1 MDELDDLER
10 AKQELEKLQKKIN
23 DLEDDLEDA
32 EEDLSDCEKRLKK
45 KDEELSDLREEHQQ
59 STLAK
64 SQAERTLAEV
74 QYRASQYSED
84 LKLKDNTLAFVQEIL
99 TAKPTV
105 TRKSK
110 EIYAQIERFREFVF
124 NQVRRAISYGGDFD
138 DFCTGEMTPEM
149 LSEELNS
156 GFEHWE
162 TVKKKSWI
170 ENKKKI
176 AFVGEFSAGKTSIVN
191 RILSQD
197 NPDATLL
204 PVSMKATTAIPT
216 YIASDEDA
224 MYYSF
229 VATDNTQKTVS
240 GSTFKSVSKEVLG
253 NVKGISS
260 LIQYFVMSY
269 KSPSL
274 EHLSILDTP
283 GFNSNDPED
292 AQRTIEV
299 INECDALFWVLDVN
313 AGTINRSSAQLIKE
327 KLSKPLYIV
336 INKVDTKVESEVA
349 KVRELVR
356 RTLKEEGIE
365 VADFLSFSTEIP
377 VSVIFDA
384 IDKVPSSEG
393 DDAYLQFIESKL
405 NILMD
410 LSKQEVDVAINE
422 VSNLEKQVDKAI
434 DECNERLRG
443 MQDNCSEIL
452 SLPQHKPEGFFSS
465 ERFEL
470 SPDAASKMLVLLDEI
485 EDNQMTELK
494 KNIEQQIEL
503 RSQLKDAYQRKGYVD
518 NRFRELQETVEYL
531 RKIIYENKWRR
542 TEPL

>member
-1 MDELDDLER
+1 MDELHDLES
-10 AKQELEKLQKKIN
+10 AKQELEKLRKKIK

-32 EEDLSDCEKRLKK
+32 EDDLSDCEKRLKD
-45 KDEELSDLREEHQQ
+45 KDEELSDLREEHHQ

-64 SQAERTLAEV
+64 SQAESTLAEV

-84 LKLKDNTLAFVQEIL
+84 LKLKNDTLAFVQEIL

-105 TRKSK
+105 TRKSE

-124 NQVRRAISYGGDFD
+124 TQVWNAFDYGRDFD
-138 DFCTGEMTPEM
+138 DFYTGDNEN
-149 LSEELNS
+149 LLEELSS

-162 TVKKKSWI
+162 AVKKKSWI

-197 NPDATLL
+197 NPNATLL

-216 YIASDEDA
+216 YIASGKNA
-224 MYYSF
+224 IYSF
-229 VATDNTQKTVS
+229 VAPDNTQKS
-240 GSTFKSVSKEVLG
+240 LPESTFKSVSKEVLG

-260 LIQYFVMSY
+260 LIKYFVMNY

-292 AQRTIEV
+292 AQRTIDV

-336 INKVDTKVESEVA
+336 INKVDTKAESEVA

-356 RTLKEEGIE
+356 KTLKEEGIE

-377 VSVIFDA
+377 VTVIFDA

-393 DDAYLQFIESKL
+393 DDAYLRFIENSIDNL
-405 NILMD
+405 LR
-410 LSKQEVDVAINE
+410 LSAREVGAALNE
-422 VSNLEKQVDKAI
+422 VIKLEKQVSKAI
-434 DECNERLRG
+434 DECNGRLRG
-443 MQDNCSEIL
+443 MQDNCNEIL
-452 SLPQHKPEGFFSS
+452 SLPEYNPGGFFSS
-465 ERFEL
+465 ERYEL
-470 SPDAASKMLVLLDEI
+470 SPDAASKMSVLLEEI
-485 EDNQMTELK
+485 GDSQMTELI
-494 KNIEQQIEL
+494 NDIEQLIEL
-503 RSQLKDAYQRKGYVD
+503 SSQLNDAYQKKGYVD
-518 NRFRELQETVEYL
+518 NRSRELQEVKEYL
-531 RKIIYENKWRR
+531 SEIINENNWKRA
-542 TEPL
+542 EPL

>member
-1 MDELDDLER
+1 MDELHDLES
-10 AKQELEKLQKKIN
+10 AKQELEKLRKKIK

-32 EEDLSDCEKRLKK
+32 EDDLSDCEKRLKD
-45 KDEELSDLREEHQQ
+45 KDEELSDLREEHHQ

-64 SQAERTLAEV
+64 SQAESTLAEV

-84 LKLKDNTLAFVQEIL
+84 LKLKNDTLAFVQEIL

-105 TRKSK
+105 TRKSE

-124 NQVRRAISYGGDFD
+124 TQVWNAFDYGRDFNDFYTGDN
-138 DFCTGEMTPEM
+138 EK
-149 LSEELNS
+149 LLEELSS

-162 TVKKKSWI
+162 AVKKKSWI

-197 NPDATLL
+197 NPNATLL

-216 YIASDEDA
+216 YIASGKKA
-224 MYYSF
+224 NYSF
-229 VATDNTQKTVS
+229 VAPDNTQKS
-240 GSTFKSVSKEVLG
+240 LPESTFKSVSKEVLG

-260 LIQYFVMSY
+260 LIKYFVMNY

-292 AQRTIEV
+292 AQRTIDV

-336 INKVDTKVESEVA
+336 INKVDTKAESEVA

-356 RTLKEEGIE
+356 KTLKEEGIE
-365 VADFLSFSTEIP
+365 VADFLSFSTDIP
-377 VSVIFDA
+377 VTVIFDA
-384 IDKVPSSEG
+384 INKVPLLEK
-393 DDAYLQFIESKL
+393 DDAYLHFIENSIDNL
-405 NILMD
+405 LR
-410 LSKQEVDVAINE
+410 LSAREVGAALNE
-422 VSNLEKQVDKAI
+422 VIKLEKQVSKAI
-434 DECNERLRG
+434 DECNGRLRG
-443 MQDNCSEIL
+443 MQDNCNEIL
-452 SLPQHKPEGFFSS
+452 SLPEYNPGGFFSS
-465 ERFEL
+465 ERYEL
-470 SPDAASKMLVLLDEI
+470 SPDAAIEMSALLEEI
-485 EDNQMTELK
+485 SDNQMTELI
-494 KNIEQQIEL
+494 KNIEQLIEL
-503 RSQLKDAYQRKGYVD
+503 SSQLNDAYQKKGYVD
-518 NRFRELQETVEYL
+518 NRSRELQEVKEYL
-531 RKIIYENKWRR
+531 SEIINENKWKGA
-542 TEPL
+542 EPL

>member
-1 MDELDDLER
+1 MDELYDLES
-10 AKQELEKLQKKIN
+10 AKQELEKLRKKIK

-32 EEDLSDCEKRLKK
+32 EDDLSDCEKRLKD
-45 KDEELSDLREEHQQ
+45 KDEELSDLREEHHQ

-64 SQAERTLAEV
+64 SQAESTLAEV

-84 LKLKDNTLAFVQEIL
+84 LKLKNDTLAFVQEIL

-105 TRKSK
+105 TRKSE

-124 NQVRRAISYGGDFD
+124 TQVWNAFDYGRDFNDFYTGDN
-138 DFCTGEMTPEM
+138 EK
-149 LSEELNS
+149 LLEELSS

-162 TVKKKSWI
+162 AVKKKSWI

-197 NPDATLL
+197 NPNATLL

-216 YIASDEDA
+216 YIASGKKA
-224 MYYSF
+224 NYSF
-229 VATDNTQKTVS
+229 VAPDNTQKSLTE
-240 GSTFKSVSKEVLG
+240 STFKSVSKEVLG

-260 LIQYFVMSY
+260 LIKYFVMNY

-292 AQRTIEV
+292 AQRTIDV

-336 INKVDTKVESEVA
+336 INKVDTKAESEVA

-356 RTLKEEGIE
+356 KTLKEEGIE
-365 VADFLSFSTEIP
+365 VADFLSFSTDIP
-377 VSVIFDA
+377 VTVIFDA
-384 IDKVPSSEG
+384 INKVPLSEK
-393 DDAYLQFIESKL
+393 DDAYLHFIENSIDNL
-405 NILMD
+405 LR
-410 LSKQEVDVAINE
+410 LSAREVGAALNE
-422 VSNLEKQVDKAI
+422 VIKLEKQVSKAI
-434 DECNERLRG
+434 DECNGRLRG
-443 MQDNCSEIL
+443 MQDNCNEIL
-452 SLPQHKPEGFFSS
+452 SLPEYNPGGFFSS
-465 ERFEL
+465 ERYEL
-470 SPDAASKMLVLLDEI
+470 SPDAAIEMSALLEEI
-485 EDNQMTELK
+485 SDNQMTELI
-494 KNIEQQIEL
+494 KNIEQLIEL
-503 RSQLKDAYQRKGYVD
+503 SSQLNDAYQKKGYVD
-518 NRFRELQETVEYL
+518 NRSRELQEVREYL
-531 RKIIYENKWRR
+531 SEIINENNWKRA
-542 TEPL
+542 EPL

>member
-10 AKQELEKLQKKIN
+10 AKQELAKLQKKIN

-32 EEDLSDCEKRLKK
+32 ADDLSDCEKRLKK

-59 STLAK
+59 STFAK

-105 TRKSK
+105 TEKS
-110 EIYAQIERFREFVF
+110 EEVYAQIERFREFVF
-124 NQVRRAISYGGDFD
+124 NQVWRAISYGGDFD

-149 LSEELNS
+149 LLEELNS

-191 RILSQD
+191 RVLSQD

-216 YIASDEDA
+216 YIASGKKT
-224 MYYSF
+224 MYSF
-229 VATDNTQKTVS
+229 VATDNTQKS
-240 GSTFKSVSKEVLG
+240 LSESTFKSVSKEVLG

-260 LIQYFVMSY
+260 LIKYFVMNY
-269 KSPSL
+269 KSPCL

-336 INKVDTKVESEVA
+336 INKVDTKAESEVT

-356 RTLKEEGIE
+356 KTLKEEGIE
-365 VADFLSFSTEIP
+365 VADFLSFSTETP
-377 VSVIFDA
+377 VRVIFDA
-384 IDKVPSSEG
+384 IDKVPSSEK
-393 DDAYLQFIESKL
+393 DDAYLHFIENSIDNL
-405 NILMD
+405 LR
-410 LSKQEVDVAINE
+410 LSAREVGAALNE
-422 VSNLEKQVDKAI
+422 VIKLEKQVRKAI
-434 DECNERLRG
+434 DECNGHIEG
-443 MQDNCSEIL
+443 MQDNCNEIL
-452 SLPQHKPEGFFSS
+452 SLPQYNSGGFFSS
-465 ERFEL
+465 ERYEL

-485 EDNQMTELK
+485 GDSQMTELIK
-494 KNIEQQIEL
+494 DIEQLIEL
-503 RSQLKDAYQRKGYVD
+503 QSQLNDAYQKKGYVD
-518 NRFRELQETVEYL
+518 NRSRELQEVKEYL
-531 RKIIYENKWRR
+531 NEIIYENKWRR

>member
-1 MDELDDLER
+1 MDELHDLES
-10 AKQELEKLQKKIN
+10 AKQELEKLRKKIK

-32 EEDLSDCEKRLKK
+32 EDDLSDCEKRLKD
-45 KDEELSDLREEHQQ
+45 KDEELSDLREEHHQI
-59 STLAK
+59 TLAK
-64 SQAERTLAEV
+64 SQAESTLAEV

-84 LKLKDNTLAFVQEIL
+84 LKLKNDTLAFVQEIL

-105 TRKSK
+105 TRKSE

-124 NQVRRAISYGGDFD
+124 TQVWNAFDYGRDFNDFYTGDN
-138 DFCTGEMTPEM
+138 EK
-149 LSEELNS
+149 LLEELSS

-162 TVKKKSWI
+162 AVKKKNWI

-197 NPDATLL
+197 NPNATLL

-216 YIASDEDA
+216 YIVSGKKAN
-224 MYYSF
+224 YSF
-229 VATDNTQKTVS
+229 VAPDNTQKFLS
-240 GSTFKSVSKEVLG
+240 ESTFKSVSKEVLG
-253 NVKGISS
+253 NVRGISS
-260 LIQYFVMSY
+260 LIKYFVMNY

-292 AQRTIEV
+292 AQRTIDV

-336 INKVDTKVESEVA
+336 INKVDTKAESEVA

-384 IDKVPSSEG
+384 IDKVPSSEK
-393 DDAYLQFIESKL
+393 DDAYLHFIENSIDNL
-405 NILMD
+405 LR
-410 LSKQEVDVAINE
+410 LSAREVGAALNE
-422 VSNLEKQVDKAI
+422 VLKLEKQVNKAI
-434 DECNERLRG
+434 DECNGRLRG
-443 MQDNCSEIL
+443 MQDNCNEIL
-452 SLPQHKPEGFFSS
+452 SLPEYNPGGFFSS
-465 ERFEL
+465 ERYEL
-470 SPDAASKMLVLLDEI
+470 SPDAAEKMSVLLEEI
-485 EDNQMTELK
+485 GDNQMTELIK
-494 KNIEQQIEL
+494 DIEQLIEL
-503 RSQLKDAYQRKGYVD
+503 SSQLNDAYQKKGYVD
-518 NRFRELQETVEYL
+518 NRSRELQEVKEYL
-531 RKIIYENKWRR
+531 SGIINENKWKRA
-542 TEPL
+542 EPL

>member
-1 MDELDDLER
+1 MDELHDLER

-32 EEDLSDCEKRLKK
+32 EDDLSDCEKRLKE

-105 TRKSK
+105 TKKS
-110 EIYAQIERFREFVF
+110 EEVYAQIERFREFVF
-124 NQVRRAISYGGDFD
+124 TQVWNAINYGNDFN
-138 DFCTGEMTPEM
+138 DFCAGDNEM
-149 LSEELNS
+149 LLEELSS

-162 TVKKKSWI
+162 AVKKKSWI

-191 RILSQD
+191 RMLSQD
-197 NPDATLL
+197 NPDAALL

-216 YIASDEDA
+216 YIASGEEA
-224 MYYSF
+224 MYSF
-229 VATDNTQKTVS
+229 VAPDNTQKS
-240 GSTFKSVSKEVLG
+240 LSELTFKSVSKEVLG

-260 LIQYFVMSY
+260 LIKYFVMNY

-292 AQRTIEV
+292 ARRTIDV

-336 INKVDTKVESEVA
+336 INKVDTKAESEVA

-356 RTLKEEGIE
+356 KTLKEEGIE

-377 VSVIFDA
+377 VRVIFDA
-384 IDKVPSSEG
+384 IDMVPSSEG

-422 VSNLEKQVDKAI
+422 VSNLEKQVNNAI
-434 DECNERLRG
+434 DECNGCLRS
-443 MQDNCSEIL
+443 MYDNCSEIS
-452 SLPQHKPEGFFSS
+452 SLPQYKPEGFFSS
-465 ERFEL
+465 ERYEL
-470 SPDAASKMLVLLDEI
+470 SPDAASKMLVLLEEI
-485 EDNQMTELK
+485 GDNQMTELIK
-494 KNIEQQIEL
+494 DIEQLIEL
-503 RSQLKDAYQRKGYVD
+503 QSQLHDAYQRKGYVD

>member
-1 MDELDDLER
+1 MDELHDLES
-10 AKQELEKLQKKIN
+10 AKQELEKLRKKIK

-32 EEDLSDCEKRLKK
+32 EDDLSDCEKRLKD
-45 KDEELSDLREEHQQ
+45 KDEELSDLREEHHQ

-64 SQAERTLAEV
+64 SQAESTLAEV

-84 LKLKDNTLAFVQEIL
+84 LKLKNDTLAFVQEIL

-105 TRKSK
+105 TRKSE

-124 NQVRRAISYGGDFD
+124 TQVWNAFDYGRDFD
-138 DFCTGEMTPEM
+138 DFYTGDNEN
-149 LSEELNS
+149 LLEELSS

-162 TVKKKSWI
+162 AVKKKSWI

-197 NPDATLL
+197 NPNATLL

-216 YIASDEDA
+216 YIASGKNA
-224 MYYSF
+224 IYSF
-229 VATDNTQKTVS
+229 VAPDNTQKS
-240 GSTFKSVSKEVLG
+240 LPESTFKSVSKEVLG

-260 LIQYFVMSY
+260 LIKYFVMNY

-292 AQRTIEV
+292 AQRTIDV

-336 INKVDTKVESEVA
+336 INKVDTKAESEVA

-356 RTLKEEGIE
+356 KTLKEEGIE

-377 VSVIFDA
+377 VTVIFDA
-384 IDKVPSSEG
+384 INKVPSSEG
-393 DDAYLQFIESKL
+393 DDAYLRFIENSIDNL
-405 NILMD
+405 LR
-410 LSKQEVDVAINE
+410 LSAREVGAALNE
-422 VSNLEKQVDKAI
+422 VIKLEKQVSKAI
-434 DECNERLRG
+434 DECNGRLRG
-443 MQDNCSEIL
+443 MQDNCNEIL
-452 SLPQHKPEGFFSS
+452 SLPEYNPGGFFSS
-465 ERFEL
+465 ERYEL
-470 SPDAASKMLVLLDEI
+470 SPDAASKMSVLLEEI
-485 EDNQMTELK
+485 GDSQMTELI
-494 KNIEQQIEL
+494 NDIEQLIEL
-503 RSQLKDAYQRKGYVD
+503 SSQLNDAYQKKGYVD
-518 NRFRELQETVEYL
+518 NRSRELQEVKEYL
-531 RKIIYENKWRR
+531 SEIINENNWKRA
-542 TEPL
+542 EPL

>member
-1 MDELDDLER
+1 MDELHDLES
-10 AKQELEKLQKKIN
+10 AKQELEKLRKKIK

-32 EEDLSDCEKRLKK
+32 EDDLSDCEKRLKD
-45 KDEELSDLREEHQQ
+45 KDEELSDLREEHHQ

-64 SQAERTLAEV
+64 SQAESTLAEV

-84 LKLKDNTLAFVQEIL
+84 LKLKNDTLAFVQEIL

-105 TRKSK
+105 TRKSE

-124 NQVRRAISYGGDFD
+124 TQVWNAFDYGRDFD
-138 DFCTGEMTPEM
+138 DFYTGDNEN
-149 LSEELNS
+149 LLEELSS

-162 TVKKKSWI
+162 AVKKKSWI

-197 NPDATLL
+197 NPNATLL

-216 YIASDEDA
+216 YIASGKNA
-224 MYYSF
+224 IYSF
-229 VATDNTQKTVS
+229 VAPDNTQKS
-240 GSTFKSVSKEVLG
+240 LPESTFKSVSKEVLG

-260 LIQYFVMSY
+260 LIKYFVMNY

-292 AQRTIEV
+292 AQRTIDV

-336 INKVDTKVESEVA
+336 INKVDTKAESEVA

-377 VSVIFDA
+377 VTVIFDA
-384 IDKVPSSEG
+384 INKVPSSEG
-393 DDAYLQFIESKL
+393 DDAYLRFIENSIDNL
-405 NILMD
+405 LR
-410 LSKQEVDVAINE
+410 LSAREVGAALNE
-422 VSNLEKQVDKAI
+422 VIKLEKQVSKAI
-434 DECNERLRG
+434 DECNGRLRG
-443 MQDNCSEIL
+443 MQDNCNEIL
-452 SLPQHKPEGFFSS
+452 SLPEYNPGGFFSS
-465 ERFEL
+465 ERYEL
-470 SPDAASKMLVLLDEI
+470 SPDAASKMSVLLEEI
-485 EDNQMTELK
+485 GDSQMTELI
-494 KNIEQQIEL
+494 NDIEQLIEL
-503 RSQLKDAYQRKGYVD
+503 SSQLNDAYQKKGYVD
-518 NRFRELQETVEYL
+518 NRSRELQEVKEYL
-531 RKIIYENKWRR
+531 SEIINENNWKRA
-542 TEPL
+542 EPL

>member
-1 MDELDDLER
+1 MDELHDLEQ

-32 EEDLSDCEKRLKK
+32 ENDLSDCEKRLRK
-45 KDEELSDLREEHQQ
+45 KDEELFDLREEHLQ

-64 SQAERTLAEV
+64 SQAESTLAEV

-84 LKLKDNTLAFVQEIL
+84 LKLKNDTLAFVQEIL

-105 TRKSK
+105 TEKS
-110 EIYAQIERFREFVF
+110 EELYAQIERFREFVF
-124 NQVRRAISYGGDFD
+124 TQVWKAINYGYDFN
-138 DFCTGEMTPEM
+138 DFCAGEMTPEM
-149 LSEELNS
+149 LLEELSS

-162 TVKKKSWI
+162 AVKKKSWI

-216 YIASDEDA
+216 YIASGKEA
-224 MYYSF
+224 LYSF
-229 VATDNTQKTVS
+229 VAPDNTLKS
-240 GSTFKSVSKEVLG
+240 LSESTFKSVSKEVLG

-260 LIQYFVMSY
+260 LIKYFVMNY

-292 AQRTIEV
+292 AQRTIDV

-327 KLSKPLYIV
+327 KLSKPLYMV
-336 INKVDTKVESEVA
+336 INKVDTKAESEVA

-356 RTLKEEGIE
+356 KTLKEEGIE

-377 VSVIFDA
+377 VTVIFDA
-384 IDKVPSSEG
+384 IDKVPSSEK
-393 DDAYLQFIESKL
+393 DDAYLHFIENSIDNL
-405 NILMD
+405 LR
-410 LSKQEVDVAINE
+410 LSAREMGAALNE
-422 VSNLEKQVDKAI
+422 VVKLEKQVNKAI
-434 DECNERLRG
+434 DECNGRLRG
-443 MQDNCSEIL
+443 MQDNCNEIL
-452 SLPQHKPEGFFSS
+452 SLPEYNPGGFFSS
-465 ERFEL
+465 ERYEL
-470 SPDAASKMLVLLDEI
+470 SPDAASKMSVLLEEI
-485 EDNQMTELK
+485 GDNQMTELIK
-494 KNIEQQIEL
+494 DIEQLIEL
-503 RSQLKDAYQRKGYVD
+503 PSQLNDAYQKKGYVD
-518 NRFRELQETVEYL
+518 NRSRELQEVKEYL
-531 RKIIYENKWRR
+531 SEIINENKWKRA
-542 TEPL
+542 EPL

>member
-1 MDELDDLER
+1 MDELHDLEQ

-23 DLEDDLEDA
+23 DLEDELEDA
-32 EEDLSDCEKRLKK
+32 EDDLSDCEKRLKD
-45 KDEELSDLREEHQQ
+45 KDEELSDLREEHHQ

-64 SQAERTLAEV
+64 SQAESTLAEV

-84 LKLKDNTLAFVQEIL
+84 LKLKNDTLAFVQEIL

-105 TRKSK
+105 TEKS
-110 EIYAQIERFREFVF
+110 EELYAQIERFREFVF
-124 NQVRRAISYGGDFD
+124 TQVWKAINYGYDFN
-138 DFCTGEMTPEM
+138 DFCAGEMTPEM
-149 LSEELNS
+149 LLEELSS

-162 TVKKKSWI
+162 AVKKKSWI

-197 NPDATLL
+197 NPNATLL

-216 YIASDEDA
+216 YIASGKKA
-224 MYYSF
+224 NYSF
-229 VATDNTQKTVS
+229 VAPDNTQKSLTE
-240 GSTFKSVSKEVLG
+240 STFKSVSKEVLG

-260 LIQYFVMSY
+260 LIKYFVMNY

-292 AQRTIEV
+292 AQRTIDV

-336 INKVDTKVESEVA
+336 INKVDTKAESEVA

-356 RTLKEEGIE
+356 KTLKEEGIE
-365 VADFLSFSTEIP
+365 VADFLSFSTDIP
-377 VSVIFDA
+377 VTVIFDA
-384 IDKVPSSEG
+384 INKVPLSEK
-393 DDAYLQFIESKL
+393 DDAYLHFIENSIDNL
-405 NILMD
+405 LR
-410 LSKQEVDVAINE
+410 LSAREVGAALNE
-422 VSNLEKQVDKAI
+422 VIKLEKQVSKAI
-434 DECNERLRG
+434 DECNGRLRG
-443 MQDNCSEIL
+443 MQDNCNEIL
-452 SLPQHKPEGFFSS
+452 SLPEYNPGGFFSS
-465 ERFEL
+465 ERYEL
-470 SPDAASKMLVLLDEI
+470 SPDAAIEMSALLEEI
-485 EDNQMTELK
+485 SDNQMTELI
-494 KNIEQQIEL
+494 KNIEQLIEL
-503 RSQLKDAYQRKGYVD
+503 SSQLNDAYQKKGYVD
-518 NRFRELQETVEYL
+518 NRSRELQEVREYL
-531 RKIIYENKWRR
+531 SEIINENNWKRA
-542 TEPL
+542 EPL

>member
-1 MDELDDLER
+1 MDELHDLES
-10 AKQELEKLQKKIN
+10 AKQELEKLRKKIK

-32 EEDLSDCEKRLKK
+32 EDDLSDCEKRLKD
-45 KDEELSDLREEHQQ
+45 KDEELSDLREEHHQ

-64 SQAERTLAEV
+64 SQAESTLAEV

-84 LKLKDNTLAFVQEIL
+84 LKLKNDTLAFVQEIL

-105 TRKSK
+105 TRKSE

-124 NQVRRAISYGGDFD
+124 TQVWNAFDYGRDFNDFYTGDN
-138 DFCTGEMTPEM
+138 EK
-149 LSEELNS
+149 LLEELSS

-162 TVKKKSWI
+162 AVKKKSWI

-197 NPDATLL
+197 NPNATLL

-216 YIASDEDA
+216 YIASGKKA
-224 MYYSF
+224 NYSF
-229 VATDNTQKTVS
+229 VAPDNTQKS
-240 GSTFKSVSKEVLG
+240 LPESTFKSVSKEVLG

-260 LIQYFVMSY
+260 LIKYFVMNY

-292 AQRTIEV
+292 AQRTIDV

-336 INKVDTKVESEVA
+336 INKVDTKAESEVA

-356 RTLKEEGIE
+356 KTLKEEGIE
-365 VADFLSFSTEIP
+365 VADFLSFSTDIP
-377 VSVIFDA
+377 VTVIFDA
-384 IDKVPSSEG
+384 INKVPLLEK
-393 DDAYLQFIESKL
+393 DDAYLHFIENSIDNL
-405 NILMD
+405 LR
-410 LSKQEVDVAINE
+410 LSAREVGAALNE
-422 VSNLEKQVDKAI
+422 VIKLEKQVSKAI
-434 DECNERLRG
+434 DECNGRLRG
-443 MQDNCSEIL
+443 MQDNCNEIL
-452 SLPQHKPEGFFSS
+452 SLPEYNPGGFFSS
-465 ERFEL
+465 ERYEL
-470 SPDAASKMLVLLDEI
+470 SPDAAIEMSALLEEI
-485 EDNQMTELK
+485 SDNQMTELI
-494 KNIEQQIEL
+494 KNIEQLIEL
-503 RSQLKDAYQRKGYVD
+503 SSQLNDAYQKKGYVD
-518 NRFRELQETVEYL
+518 NRSRELREVKEYL
-531 RKIIYENKWRR
+531 SEIINENKWKRA
-542 TEPL
+542 EPL

>member
-1 MDELDDLER
+1 MDELHDLES
-10 AKQELEKLQKKIN
+10 AKQELEKLRKKIK

-32 EEDLSDCEKRLKK
+32 EDDLSDCEKRLKD
-45 KDEELSDLREEHQQ
+45 KDEELSDLREEHHQ

-64 SQAERTLAEV
+64 SQAESTLAEV

-84 LKLKDNTLAFVQEIL
+84 LKLKNDTLAFVQEIL

-105 TRKSK
+105 TRKSE

-124 NQVRRAISYGGDFD
+124 TQVWNAFDYGRDFNDFYTGDN
-138 DFCTGEMTPEM
+138 EK
-149 LSEELNS
+149 LLEELSS

-162 TVKKKSWI
+162 AVKKKSWI

-216 YIASDEDA
+216 YIASGKKA
-224 MYYSF
+224 NYSF
-229 VATDNTQKTVS
+229 VAPDNTQKS
-240 GSTFKSVSKEVLG
+240 LLESTFKSVSKEVLG

-260 LIQYFVMSY
+260 LIKYFVMNY

-292 AQRTIEV
+292 AQRTIDV

-336 INKVDTKVESEVA
+336 INKVDTKAESEVA

-356 RTLKEEGIE
+356 KTLKEEGIE
-365 VADFLSFSTEIP
+365 VADFLSFSTDIP
-377 VSVIFDA
+377 VTVIFDA
-384 IDKVPSSEG
+384 INKVPLLEK
-393 DDAYLQFIESKL
+393 DDAYLHFIENSIDNL
-405 NILMD
+405 LR
-410 LSKQEVDVAINE
+410 LSAREVGAALNE
-422 VSNLEKQVDKAI
+422 VIKLEKQVSKAI
-434 DECNERLRG
+434 DECNGRLRG
-443 MQDNCSEIL
+443 MQDNCNEIL
-452 SLPQHKPEGFFSS
+452 SLPEYNPGGFFSS
-465 ERFEL
+465 ERYEL
-470 SPDAASKMLVLLDEI
+470 SPDAAIEMSALLEEI
-485 EDNQMTELK
+485 SDNQMTELI
-494 KNIEQQIEL
+494 KNIEQLIEL
-503 RSQLKDAYQRKGYVD
+503 SSQLNDAYQKKGYVD
-518 NRFRELQETVEYL
+518 NRSRELQEVKEYL
-531 RKIIYENKWRR
+531 SEIINENKWKRA
-542 TEPL
+542 EPL

>member
-10 AKQELEKLQKKIN
+10 AKQELAKLQKKIN

-32 EEDLSDCEKRLKK
+32 EDDLSDCEKRLKD
-45 KDEELSDLREEHQQ
+45 KDEELSDLREEHHQ

-64 SQAERTLAEV
+64 SQAESTLAEV

-84 LKLKDNTLAFVQEIL
+84 LKLKNDTLAFVQEIL

-105 TRKSK
+105 TRKSE

-124 NQVRRAISYGGDFD
+124 TQVWNAFDYGRDFNDFYTGDN
-138 DFCTGEMTPEM
+138 EK
-149 LSEELNS
+149 LLEELSS

-162 TVKKKSWI
+162 AVKKKSWI

-197 NPDATLL
+197 NPNATLL

-216 YIASDEDA
+216 YIASGKKA
-224 MYYSF
+224 NYSF
-229 VATDNTQKTVS
+229 VAPDNTQKSLTE
-240 GSTFKSVSKEVLG
+240 STFKSVSKEVLG

-260 LIQYFVMSY
+260 LIKYFVMNY

-292 AQRTIEV
+292 AQRTIDV

-336 INKVDTKVESEVA
+336 INKVDTKAESEVA

-356 RTLKEEGIE
+356 KTLKEEGIE
-365 VADFLSFSTEIP
+365 VADFLSFSTDIP
-377 VSVIFDA
+377 VTVIFDA
-384 IDKVPSSEG
+384 INKVPLSEK
-393 DDAYLQFIESKL
+393 DDAYLHFIENSIDNL
-405 NILMD
+405 LR
-410 LSKQEVDVAINE
+410 LSAREVGAALNE
-422 VSNLEKQVDKAI
+422 VIKLEKQVSKAI
-434 DECNERLRG
+434 DECNGRLRG
-443 MQDNCSEIL
+443 MQDNCNEIL
-452 SLPQHKPEGFFSS
+452 SLPEYNPGGFFSS
-465 ERFEL
+465 ERYEL
-470 SPDAASKMLVLLDEI
+470 SPDAAIEMSALLEEI
-485 EDNQMTELK
+485 SDNQMTELI
-494 KNIEQQIEL
+494 KNIEQLIEL
-503 RSQLKDAYQRKGYVD
+503 SSQLNDAYQKKGYVD
-518 NRFRELQETVEYL
+518 NRSRELQEVREYL
-531 RKIIYENKWRR
+531 SEIINENNWKRA
-542 TEPL
+542 EPL

>member
-1 MDELDDLER
+1 MDELHDLES
-10 AKQELEKLQKKIN
+10 AKQELEKLRKKIN

-32 EEDLSDCEKRLKK
+32 KDDLSDCEKRLRK
-45 KDEELSDLREEHQQ
+45 KDEELSDLREKLRQ
-59 STLAK
+59 STKAK
-64 SQAERTLAEV
+64 NEVESSLEEIQSQV
-74 QYRASQYSED
+74 SQYSED
-84 LKLKDNTLAFVQEIL
+84 LKIKDNTLGFVQEIL

-105 TRKSK
+105 TTNS
-110 EIYAQIERFREFVF
+110 EEVYAQIERFREFVF
-124 NQVRRAISYGGDFD
+124 TQVWNALDYGRDFN
-138 DFCTGEMTPEM
+138 DFCTGDNEN
-149 LSEELNS
+149 LLEELS
-156 GFEHWE
+156 FGFEHWE

-191 RILSQD
+191 RMLSQD

-216 YIASDEDA
+216 YIASGEDA
-224 MYYSF
+224 IYSF
-229 VATDNTQKTVS
+229 VAPDNTQKSVDELTI
-240 GSTFKSVSKEVLG
+240 KSVSKEVLG

-260 LIQYFVMSY
+260 LIKYFVMNY

-274 EHLSILDTP
+274 VHLSILDTP

-292 AQRTIEV
+292 AQRTIDV

-336 INKVDTKVESEVA
+336 INKVDTKAESEVA

-377 VSVIFDA
+377 VTVIFDA

-393 DDAYLQFIESKL
+393 DDAYLHFIENSIDNL
-405 NILMD
+405 LR
-410 LSKQEVDVAINE
+410 LSAREVGAALNE
-422 VSNLEKQVDKAI
+422 VSKLEKQMNKAI
-434 DECNERLRG
+434 DECNGCLKAI
-443 MQDNCSEIL
+443 QDNCSEIL
-452 SLPQHKPEGFFSS
+452 SLPQYNSGGFFSS
-465 ERFEL
+465 ERYEL
-470 SPDAASKMLVLLDEI
+470 SPDAAIEMSALLEEI
-485 EDNQMTELK
+485 SDNQMTELI
-494 KNIEQQIEL
+494 KNIEQLIEL
-503 RSQLKDAYQRKGYVD
+503 PSQLNDAYQKKGYVD
-518 NRFRELQETVEYL
+518 NRSRELQEVREYL
-531 RKIIYENKWRR
+531 SEIINENNWKRA
-542 TEPL
+542 ESL

>member
-1 MDELDDLER
+1 MDELHDLES
-10 AKQELEKLQKKIN
+10 AKQELEKLRKKIK

-32 EEDLSDCEKRLKK
+32 EDDLSDCEKRLKD
-45 KDEELSDLREEHQQ
+45 KDEELSDLREEHHQ

-64 SQAERTLAEV
+64 SQAESTLAEV

-84 LKLKDNTLAFVQEIL
+84 LKLKNDTLAFVQEIL

-105 TRKSK
+105 TRKSE

-124 NQVRRAISYGGDFD
+124 TQVWNAFDYGRDFNDFYTGDN
-138 DFCTGEMTPEM
+138 EK
-149 LSEELNS
+149 LLEELSS

-162 TVKKKSWI
+162 AVKKKSWI

-197 NPDATLL
+197 NPNATLL

-216 YIASDEDA
+216 YIASGKKA
-224 MYYSF
+224 NYSF
-229 VATDNTQKTVS
+229 VAPDNTQKSLTE
-240 GSTFKSVSKEVLG
+240 STFKSVSKEVLG

-260 LIQYFVMSY
+260 LIKYFVMNY

-292 AQRTIEV
+292 AQRTIDV

-336 INKVDTKVESEVA
+336 INKVDTKAESEVA

-356 RTLKEEGIE
+356 KTLKEEGIE
-365 VADFLSFSTEIP
+365 VADFLSFSTDIP
-377 VSVIFDA
+377 VTVIFDA
-384 IDKVPSSEG
+384 INKVPLSEK
-393 DDAYLQFIESKL
+393 DDAYLHFIENSIDNL
-405 NILMD
+405 LR
-410 LSKQEVDVAINE
+410 LSAREVGAALNE
-422 VSNLEKQVDKAI
+422 VIKLEKQVSKAI
-434 DECNERLRG
+434 DECNGRLRG
-443 MQDNCSEIL
+443 MQDNCNEIL
-452 SLPQHKPEGFFSS
+452 SLPEYNPGGFFSS
-465 ERFEL
+465 ERYEL
-470 SPDAASKMLVLLDEI
+470 SPDAAIEMSALLEEI
-485 EDNQMTELK
+485 SDNQMTELI
-494 KNIEQQIEL
+494 KNIEQLIEL
-503 RSQLKDAYQRKGYVD
+503 SSQLNDAYQKKGYVD
-518 NRFRELQETVEYL
+518 NRSRELQEVREYL
-531 RKIIYENKWRR
+531 SEIINENNWKRA
-542 TEPL
+542 EPL

>member
-1 MDELDDLER
+1 MDELHDLES
-10 AKQELEKLQKKIN
+10 AKQELEKLRKKIK

-32 EEDLSDCEKRLKK
+32 EDDLSDCEKRLKD
-45 KDEELSDLREEHQQ
+45 KDGELSDLREEHHQ

-64 SQAERTLAEV
+64 SQAESTLAEV

-84 LKLKDNTLAFVQEIL
+84 LKLKNDTLAFVQEIL

-105 TRKSK
+105 TRKSE

-124 NQVRRAISYGGDFD
+124 TQVWNAFDYGRDFNDFYTGDN
-138 DFCTGEMTPEM
+138 EK
-149 LSEELNS
+149 LLEELSS

-162 TVKKKSWI
+162 AVKKKSWI

-197 NPDATLL
+197 NPNATLL

-216 YIASDEDA
+216 YIASGKKA
-224 MYYSF
+224 NYSF
-229 VATDNTQKTVS
+229 VAPDNTQKSLTE
-240 GSTFKSVSKEVLG
+240 STFKSVSKEVLG

-260 LIQYFVMSY
+260 LIKYFVMNY

-292 AQRTIEV
+292 AQRTIDV

-336 INKVDTKVESEVA
+336 INKVDTKAESEVA

-356 RTLKEEGIE
+356 KTLKEEGIE
-365 VADFLSFSTEIP
+365 VADFLSFSTDIP
-377 VSVIFDA
+377 VTVIFDA
-384 IDKVPSSEG
+384 INKVPLSEK
-393 DDAYLQFIESKL
+393 DDAYLHFIENSIDNL
-405 NILMD
+405 LR
-410 LSKQEVDVAINE
+410 LSAREVGAALNE
-422 VSNLEKQVDKAI
+422 VIKLEKQVSKAI
-434 DECNERLRG
+434 DECNGRLRG
-443 MQDNCSEIL
+443 MQDNCNEIL
-452 SLPQHKPEGFFSS
+452 SLPEYNPGGFFSS
-465 ERFEL
+465 ERYEL
-470 SPDAASKMLVLLDEI
+470 SPDAAIEMSALLEEI
-485 EDNQMTELK
+485 SDNQMTELI
-494 KNIEQQIEL
+494 KNIEQLIEL
-503 RSQLKDAYQRKGYVD
+503 SSQLNDAYQKKGYVD
-518 NRFRELQETVEYL
+518 NRSRELQEVREYL
-531 RKIIYENKWRR
+531 SEIINENNWKRA
-542 TEPL
+542 EPL

>member
-1 MDELDDLER
+1 MDELHDLES
-10 AKQELEKLQKKIN
+10 AKQELEKLRKKIK

-32 EEDLSDCEKRLKK
+32 EDDLSDCEKRLKD
-45 KDEELSDLREEHQQ
+45 KDEELSDLREEHHQ

-64 SQAERTLAEV
+64 SQAESTLAEV

-84 LKLKDNTLAFVQEIL
+84 LKLKNDTLAFVQEIL

-105 TRKSK
+105 TRKSE

-124 NQVRRAISYGGDFD
+124 TQVWNAFDYGRDFD
-138 DFCTGEMTPEM
+138 DFYTGDNEN
-149 LSEELNS
+149 LLEELSS

-162 TVKKKSWI
+162 AVKKKSWI

-197 NPDATLL
+197 NPNATLL

-216 YIASDEDA
+216 YIASGKNA
-224 MYYSF
+224 IYSF
-229 VATDNTQKTVS
+229 VAPDNTQKS
-240 GSTFKSVSKEVLG
+240 LPESTFKSVSKEVLG

-260 LIQYFVMSY
+260 LIKYFVMNY

-292 AQRTIEV
+292 AQRTIDV

-313 AGTINRSSAQLIKE
+313 AGTINRSSVQLIKE

-336 INKVDTKVESEVA
+336 INKVDTKAESEVA

-356 RTLKEEGIE
+356 KTLKEEGIE

-377 VSVIFDA
+377 VTVIFDA
-384 IDKVPSSEG
+384 INKVPSSEG
-393 DDAYLQFIESKL
+393 DDAYLRFIENSIDNL
-405 NILMD
+405 LR
-410 LSKQEVDVAINE
+410 LSAREVGAALNE
-422 VSNLEKQVDKAI
+422 VIKLEKQVSKAI
-434 DECNERLRG
+434 DECNGRLRG
-443 MQDNCSEIL
+443 MQDNCNEIL
-452 SLPQHKPEGFFSS
+452 SLPEYNPGGFFSS
-465 ERFEL
+465 ERYEL
-470 SPDAASKMLVLLDEI
+470 SPDAASKMSVLLEEI
-485 EDNQMTELK
+485 GDSQMTELI
-494 KNIEQQIEL
+494 NDIEQLIEL
-503 RSQLKDAYQRKGYVD
+503 SSQLNDAYQKKGYVD
-518 NRFRELQETVEYL
+518 NRSRELQEVKEYL
-531 RKIIYENKWRR
+531 SEIINENNWKRA
-542 TEPL
+542 EPL

>member
-32 EEDLSDCEKRLKK
+32 EDDLSDCEKRLRK
-45 KDEELSDLREEHQQ
+45 KDEELSDLREKHRQ
-59 STLAK
+59 STKAK
-64 SQAERTLAEV
+64 NEVKSSLEEIQSQV
-74 QYRASQYSED
+74 SQYSED

-105 TRKSK
+105 TKKS
-110 EIYAQIERFREFVF
+110 EEVYAQIQRFREFVST
-124 NQVRRAISYGGDFD
+124 QVWSAISYCGDFD
-138 DFCTGEMTPEM
+138 DFCTGDNEKLLEKVR
-149 LSEELNS
+149 S
-156 GFEHWE
+156 GLEHWE

-191 RILSQD
+191 RMLSQD

-216 YIASDEDA
+216 YIASGEEA
-224 MYYSF
+224 MYSF
-229 VATDNTQKTVS
+229 VATDNTQKYLS
-240 GSTFKSVSKEVLG
+240 ELTFKSVSKEVLG

-260 LIQYFVMSY
+260 LIKYFVMNY

-336 INKVDTKVESEVA
+336 INKVDTKADSEVA

-356 RTLKEEGIE
+356 MTLKEEGIE
-365 VADFLSFSTEIP
+365 VADFLSFSTETP
-377 VSVIFDA
+377 VRVIFDA
-384 IDKVPSSEG
+384 IDMVPSSEG

-422 VSNLEKQVDKAI
+422 VSKLEEQVNKAI
-434 DECNERLRG
+434 DECNGCLRG
-443 MQDNCSEIL
+443 MQDNCSEIS
-452 SLPQHKPEGFFSS
+452 SLPQYKPEGFFSS
-465 ERFEL
+465 ERYEL
-470 SPDAASKMLVLLDEI
+470 SPDAASQLVVLLEDI
-485 EDNQMTELK
+485 EDNQMAELIK
-494 KNIEQQIEL
+494 DIGQLIEL
-503 RSQLKDAYQRKGYVD
+503 QSQLHDAYQRKGYVD